1 MFTICQKPL
10 SFAPQRETFFI
21 VTTMFTR
28 HVTTMVEELLVLLI
42 TVVAERHSPG
52 VGRGVDEELP
62 VEQL

>member
-1 MFTICQKPL
+1 
-10 SFAPQRETFFI
+10 
-21 VTTMFTR
+21 MFTR

-52 VGRGVDEELP
+52 VGRGVDKELP